1 MNRLSLCERTI
12 KAQHNHDSFSY
23 LSPKYLLFVLV
34 LKLEENSMHG
44 SKILKREEKIGSRCT
59 QLRTIRCGIWTVKI
73 NCDFWG
79 SQGMRILVDT
89 TLTTSN
95 SLTAQPQKHPNSQY
109 ALPCLCL
116 YKKCQNLQPIAPP
129 RLFCTFRP
137 RNAICH
143 RCFARMKIVQTPF
156 FFKFNLILCLYRG
169 APPFK
174 IM

>member
-1 MNRLSLCERTI
+1 MGTKWWAMNRLSLCERTI
-12 KAQHNHDSFSY
+12 KAQHNHDSFSF

-73 NCDFWG
+73 NWDFWG

-95 SLTAQPQKHPNSQY
+95 SLTAEPQKHPNSQY

-116 YKKCQNLQPIAPP
+116 YKWSVRIFNQLLLLISFAPFVLVL
-129 RLFCTFRP
+129 LF
-137 RNAICH
+137 AIVVLLVWKL
-143 RCFARMKIVQTPF
+143 FKAPF
-156 FFKFNLILCLYRG
+156 FSI
-169 APPFK
+169 
-174 IM
+174 